1 MVRARVPCQRQG
13 TRARA
18 EQEVAADRGEVLEQ
32 PRRIEPEQ
40 VRVEVAADASQG
52 GEVELHDILMAI
64 ADPIEVA
71 KHLARTFGD
80 LEVSADGL
88 QPREAQ
94 APVARRPV
102 SVAPASFP
110 RRSVGPATRILLPQT
125 ATVPSTEAYSYGGRY
140 HAVVR
145 FTPNG
150 HRA

>member
-1 MVRARVPCQRQG
+1 MRILPAVR

-32 PRRIEPEQ
+32 LDESSEQ

-64 ADPIEVA
+64 ADPVEVA

-88 QPREAQ
+88 QPREAE
-94 APVARRPV
+94 APVARRPHI
-102 SVAPASFP
+102 AALIQDPALIASFP

-125 ATVPSTEAYSYGGRY
+125 TTDPSTVAYS
-140 HAVVR
+140 
-145 FTPNG
+145 
-150 HRA
+150 